1 MFLMPALAEYQDSV
15 VSGFRMPIIWIQK
28 RNSAKGVF
36 KLSKFLFRL
45 LVFTYKIE
53 KTSFS
58 EKFNFTV
65 VLPIVKY
72 LVCLFF
78 GYWIDEIDV
87 WVKRITRTKKNI
99 RSKRVKKQVLL
110 VLDWVRS
117 HIQNL
122 SLLTRKTIKKKHS
135 FLIYEFRI
143 YSNKSFHI

>member
-1 MFLMPALAEYQDSV
+1 MPASAEHQDSV
-15 VSGFRMPIIWIQK
+15 VSGFRMQIIWIQK
-28 RNSAKGVF
+28 PNSAKSVF

-45 LVFTYKIE
+45 LE

-58 EKFNFTV
+58 EEFNFTV
-65 VLPIVKY
+65 MLPTVKY

-78 GYWIDEIDV
+78 GYWIEEIDV
-87 WVKRITRTKKNI
+87 WVKRITHTNKNV

-110 VLDWVRS
+110 VLDWVRN

-135 FLIYEFRI
+135 FLIYEFGI

>member
-1 MFLMPALAEYQDSV
+1 MPASAEHQDSV
-15 VSGFRMPIIWIQK
+15 VPGFRMHIIWIQK
-28 RNSAKGVF
+28 PNSPNLVF
-36 KLSKFLFRL
+36 KLSNVLSRL
-45 LVFTYKIE
+45 LVFRRKIE

-58 EKFNFTV
+58 EEFK
-65 VLPIVKY
+65 LPTVKY

-78 GYWIDEIDV
+78 GYWIEEIDV
-87 WVKRITRTKKNI
+87 WVKRITHINKNI

-110 VLDWVRS
+110 VLDWVRN

>member
-87 WVKRITRTKKNI
+87 WVKRITHTNKNI

-117 HIQNL
+117 HIQKL
-122 SLLTRKTIKKKHS
+122 SLLTRKQHKRNTVS
-135 FLIYEFRI
+135 LSTSLEF
-143 YSNKSFHI
+143 NWN

>member
-1 MFLMPALAEYQDSV
+1 MDLGCRSFEFRSQIRLRVSLNFSNFLL
-15 VSGFRMPIIWIQK
+15 
-28 RNSAKGVF
+28 
-36 KLSKFLFRL
+36 RL
-45 LVFTYKIE
+45 LVFKCKTE

-58 EKFNFTV
+58 EEFNFTV
-65 VLPIVKY
+65 VLPTVKY

-78 GYWIDEIDV
+78 GYWIEEIDV
-87 WVKRITRTKKNI
+87 WVKRITHTNKNV

-110 VLDWVRS
+110 VLDWVRN